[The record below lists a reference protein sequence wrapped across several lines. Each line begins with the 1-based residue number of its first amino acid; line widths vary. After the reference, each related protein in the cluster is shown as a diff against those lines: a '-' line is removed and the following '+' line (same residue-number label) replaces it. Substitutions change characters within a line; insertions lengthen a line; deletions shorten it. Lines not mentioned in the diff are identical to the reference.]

1 MTGIQGTDK
10 RTRLLG
16 LASFLFAILQAICPA
31 VIAYSGLRVL
41 IGLTSLAVAA
51 GTNAPARG
59 WHADI
64 IRIPMMILALIGAL
78 LNLFVIWQV
87 RRLRKRPA
95 AQWRVSTVSAKTLRS
110 ERFQIGL
117 AVFTFAGLIAEWI
130 THPMIHHPR

>member
-1 MTGIQGTDK
+1 MQVTDARSRMLGT
-10 RTRLLG
+10 
-16 LASFLFAILQAICPA
+16 ASLLFALLQAICPA

-41 IGLTSLAVAA
+41 IGLSSLAVAA

-64 IRIPMMILALIGAL
+64 IRIPMMALALIGAL

-95 AQWRVSTVSAKTLRS
+95 AQWRLQPVSLKTLRS
-110 ERFQIGL
+110 ERLQIGL
-117 AVFTFAGLIAEWI
+117 AVLTFAGLIAEWI
-130 THPMIHHPR
+130 THPMIHHPH